1 MINFL
6 RKLINK
12 KGGKTVKKVLS
23 LLLALLMFFSLS
35 ACGKKTEETSSAPQ
49 QTQTEVS
56 QASAEKSGKIT
67 IWAWDP
73 NFNIAIMNE
82 AKARYTK
89 DNPKVEIEIVDMAKA
104 DLEQKLHTMLA
115 SGVKEGL
122 PDIVLIEDYN
132 AQKYLQSYPGAFAD
146 LTGKIKHS
154 DFANYKVS
162 LMTVDG
168 KVYGVPFDS
177 GVAGFFYR
185 TDYLEQAGYKPE
197 DLNNITW
204 DKFIEIG
211 KKVKEKTGK
220 AILGFG
226 LDDGG
231 LMRIMLQSAGQWY
244 FDEQGNPKLVNN
256 EAIKEAIKTYKAIVD
271 AGIIK
276 KTSGWNEWVASFNKG
291 ESAAVVTGVWI
302 IGSIKAESSQSGKWK
317 VAPIPR
323 LNVSGSVN
331 ASNLGGSSWYVL
343 EGSKNKEVAIDFLN
357 KIYAGDNDFYQKILV
372 DRGAVGSYMPAQSG
386 SAYSSEDPF
395 FGGQKVFTEF
405 SGWMK
410 NIPTV
415 NYGLYTYEADAAIMA
430 VMPDVYAGKI
440 SIEDAL
446 KKAEDQLSNQIKK

>member
-1 MINFL
+1 MR
-6 RKLINK
+6 RKSLSILLI
-12 KGGKTVKKVLS
+12 LS
-23 LLLALLMFFSLS
+23 LFISIFAGCS
-35 ACGKKTEETSSAPQ
+35 KTQ
-49 QTQTEVS
+49 QTSGQDNKP
-56 QASAEKSGKIT
+56 AEKSGKIT

-115 SGVKEGL
+115 SGVKDGL

-132 AQKYLQSYPGAFAD
+132 AQKYLKSYPGAFAD
-146 LTGKIKHS
+146 LTGKIDHS
-154 DFANYKVS
+154 KFANYKVG

-177 GVAGFFYR
+177 GVSGFFYR
-185 TDYLEQAGYKPE
+185 KDLLEQAGYKQE

-211 KKVKEKTGK
+211 KNVKKATGK
-220 AILGFG
+220 AMLGFG

-244 FDEQGNPKLVNN
+244 FDKNGNVNIANN
-256 EAIKEAIKTYKAIVD
+256 EALKEAVKTYKAIVD
-271 AGIIK
+271 ADIIK
-276 KTSGWNEWVASFNKG
+276 KTSGWNEWVAAFNKG

-302 IGSIKAESSQSGKWK
+302 IGSIKAEASQSGKWA
-317 VAPIPR
+317 VAPTPR

-343 EGSKNKEVAIDFLN
+343 EGTKGKDIAIDFLN
-357 KIYAGDNDFYQKILV
+357 KIYASDNDFYQKILV
-372 DRGAVGSYMPAQSG
+372 ERGAMGSYLPAATG
-386 SAYSSEDPF
+386 DAYSKADEF
-395 FGGQKVFTEF
+395 FGGQKVFTDL
-405 SGWMK
+405 SNWMK
-410 NIPTV
+410 DIPSV
-415 NYGLYTYEADAAIMA
+415 DFGLYTYEADAAIMA
-430 VMPDVYAGKI
+430 NMPDVYSGKI
-440 SIEDAL
+440 TVEEAL
-446 KKAEDQLSNQIKK
+446 KKAEEQLKNQIGK